1 MSVIVL
7 CVYGPSARLPFWVI
21 CNVGPELS
29 FVLVP
34 RSLMPDSSSARF
46 GGAGSSV
53 RSDILYIG
61 SVITSESPHVA
72 RAHFGGLTG
81 DTSLRG
87 FAAQEVDPSAAVLG
101 GRGTLHIPNVNVRSE
116 GRGFAAP
123 PTGRRDD
130 DREPPWG
137 VPEAASRG
145 VDADASHP
153 QVQPR
158 PSITRAE
165 QGEDGASS
173 LRIQTNAKPSA
184 EGQAMSDRPVISDAS
199 AESPRRGAWHG
210 QALNQPAVQAPLG
223 ETPDLT
229 VRRITMALGSWF
241 YHSAISY

>member
-1 MSVIVL
+1 MSVVVL
-7 CVYGPSARLPFWVI
+7 CVYGPSARLPFRVI

-34 RSLMPDSSSARF
+34 RSLMSDSSSARF

-61 SVITSESPHVA
+61 SMITSGSPHVA
-72 RAHFGGLTG
+72 SDHFGGLTG
-81 DTSLRG
+81 DDSVRG
-87 FAAQEVDPSAAVLG
+87 FAAPDENPQETSEAVQR
-101 GRGTLHIPNVNVRSE
+101 GRVTLQTPNVNVRPAE
-116 GRGFAAP
+116 RGFAAP
-123 PTGRRDD
+123 PAGRRDD

-137 VPEAASRG
+137 IPGAASRG

-184 EGQAMSDRPVISDAS
+184 EGQATSDRPVISDAS
-199 AESPRRGAWHG
+199 AEPPRRGTRHG
-210 QALNQPAVQAPLG
+210 QALSKPAVLAPLG
-223 ETPDLT
+223 KTFDTTFL
-229 VRRITMALGSWF
+229 L
-241 YHSAISY
+241 